1 MFDLTVFD
9 FVLIISVA
17 VFLFFSSRIVKWIKS
32 FCLSKKFC
40 LRFNFFKSD
49 EDSEKKSSVRKSK
62 K

>member
-17 VFLFFSSRIVKWIKS
+17 VFLFFSSSIIKWLKS

-40 LRFNFFKSD
+40 LRFNFFKQ
-49 EDSEKKSSVRKSK
+49 EDSLKKKTSSKKSK